1 MLFYYAY
8 SGHKNGLERVRRGAA
23 LMNALQVNGTE
34 AILLVNDFR
43 AGLVAKELGVKEY
56 VTVESVQDIDAIAK
70 TGDSI
75 IIDSLEDDHGRLV
88 KYCSDFKQVWRF
100 AHSGKDVS
108 IHGETLLRAEVE
120 DEISIDAAIVDR
132 VYFDTQEKEERLL
145 FFLGDSDYDKVIL
158 NNASFFNTFDM
169 ELLLGN
175 YFFVKYEDDLA
186 KLFTQLHEP
195 EEYETL
201 IQSSSTVVT
210 ASSQT
215 ALEAAIAGAK
225 VIYVD
230 LIEDTLYPVALLH
243 TFGIESIKGFD
254 KQSVQKLL
262 NKELSSSKIDAEEKL
277 SVITEKLLGLILE
290 AL

>member
-23 LMNALQVNGTE
+23 LINILQNNGTE
-34 AILLVNDFR
+34 STLLVNDFR
-43 AGLVAKELGVKEY
+43 AGLAAKELGVKDY
-56 VTVESVQDIDAIAK
+56 VTVESVQDIDAIAQ

-88 KYCSDFKQVWRF
+88 KYCADFKQVWRF
-100 AHSGKDVS
+100 AHGMDDKS
-108 IHGETLLRAEVE
+108 IHGETLFRAEAKE
-120 DEISIDAAIVDR
+120 EELIDALIVETS
-132 VYFDTQEKEERLL
+132 YYDTHPKEERVL

-158 NNASFFNTFDM
+158 NHETFFKSFDM

-186 KLFTQLHEP
+186 KLFSQLHEP

-210 ASSQT
+210 SSSQT
-215 ALEAAIAGAK
+215 ALEAKIAGAK
-225 VIYVD
+225 VIYID
-230 LIEDTLYPVALLH
+230 LIEDTIYPVALLN
-243 TFGIESIKGFD
+243 TLGIESVKGLYVEA
-254 KQSVQKLL
+254 VQNLL
-262 NKELSSSKIDAEEKL
+262 NKNNLQDNKESKEKVSGISEKL
-277 SVITEKLLGLILE
+277 IKHII
-290 AL
+290 